1 MSEKDK
7 MINKDKADRAQES
20 SMQNDA
26 SLADSG
32 KKSAQKRGKKAP
44 GMRRAWFNALLRRRA
59 AVAVLLVIQIAFL
72 AWLLVTRSRSSVYV
86 NVALQLLS
94 IICVF
99 VVVLRRSKGAFKL
112 SWVILI
118 LSFPMF
124 GGLLYLLS
132 TFESSTRLYRKRLKR
147 TDKELVR
154 PALDGCGCYDTAA
167 VALPSYTASIRY
179 LDGYAGFPIWDGT
192 DTEYLSPGEDYH
204 ACLLRELERAERYI
218 FMEYFIVEEGVMWDP
233 ILDILKRK
241 AAEGVEV
248 RMMYDDI
255 GCFFLLPKDYRA
267 KLESFGIK
275 CRVFNPFT
283 PFLTVL
289 QNNRDHRKICVIDG
303 KVAFTGG
310 INLADEYINA
320 KSRFGHWKDAGIVM
334 RGDAAWSF
342 AVMFLQMWRMSAVR
356 DEPVEDYQKYKATPD
371 PFERREARGYVQPY
385 ADSPMDYDNVGEHV
399 YMQMITGARRYL
411 YINTPYLI
419 IDDSMV
425 STLTLA
431 AKSGVDVRIV
441 TPHQWDKRFVHMTT
455 RSYYRDLIRGGVRV
469 YEYTPGFIHSKTFV
483 ADDEVA
489 TVGTTN
495 LDFRSLYLHF
505 ECGVWMCRTPA
516 VAQIKEDFLRT
527 LDLCEEMTEES
538 CRGSLFDRAMQP
550 LLRLFAPLM

>member
-1 MSEKDK
+1 MS
-7 MINKDKADRAQES
+7 NKK
-20 SMQNDA
+20 NN
-26 SLADSG
+26 
-32 KKSAQKRGKKAP
+32 KSKVAGGAETVTRTERTGGKKAP

-72 AWLLVTRSRSSVYV
+72 AWLLITRSRSSVYV

-94 IICVF
+94 IICAL
-99 VVVLRRSKGAFKL
+99 VVVLRHTKGAFKL

-124 GGLLYLLS
+124 GGLFYLLS
-132 TFESSTRLYRKRLKR
+132 TFESSTRLYKKRLKR
-147 TDKELVR
+147 TDAELVR
-154 PALDGCGCYDTAA
+154 PALDGCGCYDTAVA
-167 VALPSYTASIRY
+167 ALPEYTTAIRY
-179 LDGYAGFPIWDGT
+179 LDKFAGFPVWDGT
-192 DTEYLSPGEDYH
+192 DTEYLSPGEEYH
-204 ACLLRELERAERYI
+204 ACLLRELEGAKKYI

-233 ILDILKRK
+233 ILEILKRK

-255 GCFFLLPKDYRA
+255 GCFFLLPKDYRE

-303 KVAFTGG
+303 NVAITGG
-310 INLADEYINA
+310 VNLADEYINA
-320 KSRFGHWKDAGIVM
+320 KERFGHWKDAGVVM

-356 DEPVEDYQKYKATPD
+356 DEPVEDYRKYMAVQQ
-371 PFERREARGYVQPY
+371 PFAGHRSCGYVQPY
-385 ADSPMDYDNVGEHV
+385 ADSPMDHDDVGEHV

-425 STLTLA
+425 SALTLA

-441 TPHQWDKRFVHMTT
+441 TPHKWDKRFVHMTT
-455 RSYYRDLIRGGVRV
+455 RSYYRDLIRGGVKV

-505 ECGVWMCRTPA
+505 ECGVWMCKTPA

-527 LDLCEEMTEES
+527 LDMCEQITEES
-538 CRGSLFDRAMQP
+538 CRAGMIVRALQP

>member
-1 MSEKDK
+1 MSEKK
-7 MINKDKADRAQES
+7 INKNNATDNVSAKNQEIRRRS
-20 SMQNDA
+20 
-26 SLADSG
+26 
-32 KKSAQKRGKKAP
+32 KKKP
-44 GMRRAWFNALLRRRA
+44 GMHRAWFNALLRRRA
-59 AVAVLLVIQIAFL
+59 AVAVLLVVQLAFF
-72 AWLLVTRSRSSVYV
+72 AWLLITRSRSSVWV
-86 NVALQLLS
+86 NIALQVLS
-94 IICVF
+94 IICVL
-99 VVVLRRSKGAFKL
+99 VVVLRHSKGAFKL

-118 LSFPMF
+118 LSFPLF
-124 GGLLYLLS
+124 GGLFYLLS
-132 TFESSTRLYRKRLKR
+132 TFESSMRLYRKRLKR

-154 PALDGCGCYDTAA
+154 PAFNGCGCYDTAA
-167 VALPSYTASIRY
+167 VALPNYISSIRY
-179 LDGYAGFPIWDGT
+179 LDKFAGFPIWDNT
-192 DTEYLSPGEDYH
+192 DTEYLSPGEAYH
-204 ACLLRELERAERYI
+204 ACMLRELENAQKYI
-218 FMEYFIVEEGVMWDP
+218 FMEYFIVEEGIMWDP

-248 RMMYDDI
+248 RVMYDDI
-255 GCFFLLPKDYRA
+255 GCFFLLSKDYRA
-267 KLESFGIK
+267 KLESYGIK

-303 KVAFTGG
+303 KTAITGG
-310 INLADEYINA
+310 VNLADEYINA
-320 KSRFGHWKDAGIVM
+320 KERFGHWKDAGVVM

-342 AVMFLQMWRMSAVR
+342 SVMFLQMWRMSAGR
-356 DEPVEDYQKYKATPD
+356 EEPVEDYLKYMATPD
-371 PFERREARGYVQPY
+371 PFAPHKACGYVQPY

-399 YMQMITGARRYL
+399 YMQMITGAKRYL

-425 STLTLA
+425 SALTLA

-441 TPHQWDKRFVHMTT
+441 TPHKWDKRFVHMTT
-455 RSYYRDLIRGGVRV
+455 RSYYRDLIRCGVKV

-505 ECGVWMCRTPA
+505 ECGVWMCKTPA
-516 VAQIKEDFLRT
+516 VAQIKDDFLRT
-527 LDLCEEMTEES
+527 LEQCEEITEES
-538 CRGSLFDRAMQP
+538 CRGSIFERVLHP